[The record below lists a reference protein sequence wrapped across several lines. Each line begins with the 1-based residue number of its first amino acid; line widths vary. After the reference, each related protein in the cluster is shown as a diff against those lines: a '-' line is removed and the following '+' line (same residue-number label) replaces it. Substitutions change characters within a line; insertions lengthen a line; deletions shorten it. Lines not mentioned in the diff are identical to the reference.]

1 MVLPRHRAAA
11 YHEAGHAAVICRLV
25 PKLAQDVY
33 LDPDNPNQGGAK
45 VRREGVD
52 VAERIM
58 IACGGPL
65 AELKHLAS
73 DEWGCPVTFDTT
85 DIEDLCQ
92 TVYDEEYL
100 ETDAPI
106 VWFQVPPGSRRDF
119 RTCDG
124 NTFSDF
130 SDLAE
135 SGESRSIDP
144 DQFRQWLRQTMGLL
158 DDPKLWIGVTA
169 VADRLQATGVVSG
182 ERLIE
187 IMSGSTT

>member
-25 PKLAQDVY
+25 PQLAQDVF
-33 LDPDNPNQGGAK
+33 LDPDNSNQGGVK
-45 VRREGVD
+45 VKREGVD
-52 VAERIM
+52 VALRIM
-58 IACGGPL
+58 IACAGPL

-73 DEWGCPVTFDTT
+73 DEWACPVTFDTAY
-85 DIEDLCQ
+85 IEDLCQ

-100 ETDAPI
+100 ETDNPI
-106 VWFQVPPGSRRDF
+106 VCFRVPRGSRRDF
-119 RTCDG
+119 RTRDG

-144 DQFRQWLRQTMGLL
+144 NQFRQWLRQTMVLL
-158 DDPKLWIGVTA
+158 DDPNLWNGVTA
-169 VADRLQATGVVSG
+169 VAERLHATGLVSG
-182 ERLIE
+182 ECLIE
-187 IMSGSTT
+187 IMSGLTT